1 MGLLSQNG
9 ESLDEWQNQ
18 SLQDNSVDA
27 DSEKQM
33 QMQGKEVK
41 KEKKKEEEEETKNEI
56 SEQENQ
62 GPDGVYP
69 WLQKLTALALSL

>member
-1 MGLLSQNG
+1 MMRDIGS
-9 ESLDEWQNQ
+9 S

-27 DSEKQM
+27 DSEKQT

-41 KEKKKEEEEETKNEI
+41 KEKKKKEEEEEEMQNQTP
-56 SEQENQ
+56 EQENQ

-69 WLQKLTALALSL
+69 WLQKLTATCTRFIIIV

>member
-1 MGLLSQNG
+1 MRDIGST
-9 ESLDEWQNQ
+9 

-27 DSEKQM
+27 DSEKQT

-41 KEKKKEEEEETKNEI
+41 EKKEEEMQNQPP
-56 SEQENQ
+56 EQENQ

-69 WLQKLTALALSL
+69 WLQKLTATCTCFITIV

>member
-1 MGLLSQNG
+1 MRDIGS
-9 ESLDEWQNQ
+9 S

-27 DSEKQM
+27 DSEKQT

-41 KEKKKEEEEETKNEI
+41 KEKKEEEMQNQPP
-56 SEQENQ
+56 EQENQ

-69 WLQKLTALALSL
+69 WLQKLTATCTRFIITV

>member
-1 MGLLSQNG
+1 MRDIGS
-9 ESLDEWQNQ
+9 S

-27 DSEKQM
+27 DSEKQT

-41 KEKKKEEEEETKNEI
+41 KEKKEEEMQNQPP
-56 SEQENQ
+56 EQENQ

-69 WLQKLTALALSL
+69 